1 MENDNGRQ
9 DSGVRCIRQYRQG
22 DRVHAR
28 RKGRDRAGG
37 VKVDIA
43 DLASVEAALGGV
55 DRMFVLAPT
64 GTLDVVGLIA
74 PVIDLAARHRIKL
87 VLMTALGVDADD
99 NIPYRQLELKLE
111 KAGIPFAVIRPNWF
125 ADNFQTFWRD
135 GLRHGVIS
143 VPAGDGKTSFVDTRD
158 IGESAAALLANSDF
172 DGKAYNLTG
181 PQAFSYAEAAALL
194 AEITGKPL
202 RYEPAT
208 DESFIAMLTGAGV
221 HPDYASFLAAI
232 FHLARHL
239 CQGQQGASGGLNHEW
254 RPGACVGPCILPT
267 WTIHIVHYQRSVT
280 CRFRSPRPR
289 RN

>member
-1 MENDNGRQ
+1 MAGKILVFGA
-9 DSGVRCIRQYRQG
+9 SGNIGKAIVSTL
-22 DRVHAR
+22 VA
-28 RKGRDRAGG
+28 KGETVLAASRTAQAIDGATG

-232 FHLARHL
+232 FHPVREGWSAVVTDDVERLTGHKPRSLATYAKDNKAHL
-239 CQGQQGASGGLNHEW
+239 
-254 RPGACVGPCILPT
+254 VD
-267 WTIHIVHYQRSVT
+267 
-280 CRFRSPRPR
+280 
-289 RN
+289 